1 MNRTTFNIF
10 CCIICLGVFACN
22 KANYPKEEEPDNW
35 KQLEAILDEIKVP
48 EFPDKT
54 YLVTDFG
61 AVADGT
67 TDCTEAINNAITKCS
82 EEGGGKVIV
91 PAGKYFSAAIHL
103 KSNVNLHLEKDATIL
118 FSVDPKAYMPVV
130 YTRWEGVE
138 LMNYSSLVYAYEAEN
153 IAVTGEGTLDG
164 QANADNWWKWKGR
177 KEYGFVEGEPS
188 QLSAGNKDKLMEMG
202 KEGVP
207 VEERVF
213 GDGFYLRPQFVQP
226 YKCKNVLIQGVKIQN
241 SPMWVLNPVL
251 CTNVTIDRV
260 TVESQGPNSDGC
272 DPESC
277 KNVLI
282 KNCFFNTGDDC
293 IAIKSGRDEDG
304 RRVNVPSENIIV
316 QNCQMANGH
325 GGVVIGSEA
334 SGGVKNVFA
343 ENCKMDSPELDRVLR
358 IKTSSKRGGVIEN
371 IFMRNVEV
379 GQVREQVVRVNMFY
393 EDPGEYMPTVRNIEV
408 KNLTV
413 KHGGKIGVLAE
424 AYKESPIEN
433 IRLIDCTIDDVKVPY
448 KLSNV
453 EGLKFEN
460 VKINGETLPEVVE

>member
-1 MNRTTFNIF
+1 MNRSTFNIF

-67 TDCTEAINNAITKCS
+67 IDCTEAINTAITKCS
-82 EEGGGKVIV
+82 EEGGGKVVV
-91 PAGKYFSAAIHL
+91 PAGKYFSGAIHL

-118 FSVDPKAYMPVV
+118 FSTDPKAYMPVV

-164 QANADNWWKWKGR
+164 QATADNWWKWKGR
-177 KEYGFVEGEPS
+177 KDYGYVEGEPS
-188 QLSAGNKDKLMEMG
+188 QLSAGNKDKLMALG

-207 VEERVF
+207 VEDRVF

-226 YKCKNVLIQGVKIQN
+226 YKCKNVLIEGIKIQN

-251 CTNVTIDRV
+251 CTNVTIKGV

-293 IAIKSGRDEDG
+293 IAIKSGRNEDG
-304 RRVNVPSENIIV
+304 RRVNVASENIII

-379 GQVREQVVRVNMFY
+379 GQVKEQVVRVNMFY

-433 IRLIDCTIDDVKVPY
+433 IRLVDCTIDDVKVPY

>member
-1 MNRTTFNIF
+1 MNHYIF
-10 CCIICLGVFACN
+10 KVLYCFLTIGFFACN
-22 KANYPKEEEPDNW
+22 KPNYPEEDKDNW
-35 KQLEAILDEIKVP
+35 KQLEGLLKEITVP
-48 EFPDKT
+48 EFPNKT
-54 YLVTDFG
+54 YLITDFG
-61 AVADGT
+61 AVNDGV

-82 EEGGGKVIV
+82 EDGGGKVVV
-91 PAGKYFSAAIHL
+91 PAGKYYSGAIHL
-103 KSNVNLHLEKDATIL
+103 KNNVNLHIEKEATIL
-118 FSVDPKAYMPVV
+118 FSIDPKAYMPVV

-138 LMNYSSLVYAYEAEN
+138 LMNYSSLIYAYEAEN

-164 QANADNWWKWKGR
+164 QANGENWWKWKGR
-177 KEYGFVEGEPS
+177 KEYGYLEGEPS
-188 QLSAGNKDKLMEMG
+188 QLSTGNKDRLMEMG

-207 VEERVF
+207 VAERIF
-213 GDGFYLRPQFVQP
+213 GEGYYLRPQFVQP
-226 YKCKNVLIQGVKIQN
+226 YKCKNVLIQGIKIQN

-251 CTNVTIDRV
+251 CTNVTIEGV

-293 IAIKSGRDEDG
+293 IAIKSGRNEDG
-304 RRVNVPSENIIV
+304 RRVNVASENIII

-379 GQVREQVVRVNMFY
+379 GQVKQQVIRINMFY
-393 EDPGEYMPTVRNIEV
+393 EDPGEHMPIVRNIEV

-413 KHGGKIGVLAE
+413 KQGGKIGVLAE
-424 AYKESPIEN
+424 GYAASPIEN
-433 IRLIDCTIDDVKVPY
+433 VKIINSSIENVELPY
-448 KLSNV
+448 KLTNV
-453 EGLKFEN
+453 EGIEFDN
-460 VKINGETLPEVVE
+460 VQINGETLPGVVE